1 MYLAYAQAQPG
12 FAQHQLQPSPLPYD
26 RHADQTRYPNTS
38 FYQPGSAYEGSSTP
52 LFELGTRHVV
62 QITSY
67 QPKRGTQGSTILVY
81 IQSTTDLTTARA
93 LTVNLMFAKQRCP
106 GILARVDQPGPYYQY
121 ALSAD
126 CPPYST
132 TGSSNPRVALCMQ
145 LQDESGLEIGS
156 YAIGPFTYTDV
167 IQSQARAS
175 PQEVKRKRKISSDS
189 ADSTK
194 YPSKRPSAQQLRPR
208 APELYVQDSYS
219 QAAALVEAQN
229 PQSLA
234 QGSTYGYPVALNR
247 SQSQQSYQQQET
259 PRRISHHLS
268 TSSAS
273 SQSNLIGPSPQTPSW
288 SPSYAAINRS
298 SKSPRETVM
307 SVARVASV
315 RSPSGT
321 ANPPLIRTSTL
332 QQPPSPAATTA
343 GASVGGSFNPY
354 AMYPHK
360 AVLKISGDLD
370 SMADNWS
377 VGEWDVQRRLVQFWR
392 LQSGSTINTHFK
404 PITPEE
410 RPPNSICISCI
421 WWEEK
426 KECFVTSVDTIYLL
440 EALVALRFTVEEKNR
455 IRRNLEGFRPLTV
468 SKAKSDSEDF
478 FKIIMGFPNPKP
490 RNIEKD
496 VKVFPWKILAHA
508 LKKIIGKYVST
519 LYSHAI
525 LSQN

>member
-1 MYLAYAQAQPG
+1 MYLAYAHAQPG
-12 FAQHQLQPSPLPYD
+12 FAQNQLQPSPLPYE
-26 RHADQTRYPNTS
+26 RQADQTPYQNTS
-38 FYQPGSAYEGSSTP
+38 FFQPRSAYEESSTP
-52 LFELGTRHVV
+52 LVDFRSRNVV
-62 QITSY
+62 QVTSY
-67 QPKRGTQGSTILVY
+67 QPKSGAQGSPILVY

-93 LTVNLMFAKQRCP
+93 LTVNLMFAEQRCP
-106 GILARVDQPGPYYQY
+106 GILARLDQPGPYYQY
-121 ALSAD
+121 VLTAD

-132 TGSSNPRVALCMQ
+132 TGSSKPRVALRMQ
-145 LQDESGLEIGS
+145 LQDESGLDLGLHDIGS
-156 YAIGPFTYTDV
+156 FTYTDIV
-167 IQSQARAS
+167 QSQARSS
-175 PQEVKRKRKISSDS
+175 PPEIKRKRRLSSGS
-189 ADSTK
+189 ADSTR

-208 APELYVQDSYS
+208 APELYLQESYS
-219 QAAALVEAQN
+219 QAAALAEAQN
-229 PQSLA
+229 PQSLTQSSA
-234 QGSTYGYPVALNR
+234 YGYPVALNR
-247 SQSQQSYQQQET
+247 SQSQQSYQQHET

-273 SQSNLIGPSPQTPSW
+273 SQSNLIGPSTQTPSW
-288 SPSYAAINRS
+288 SPSYTTINRS
-298 SKSPRETVM
+298 SKSPREPATTVT
-307 SVARVASV
+307 RVAPI

-332 QQPPSPAATTA
+332 QQPPSPATTTT
-343 GASVGGSFNPY
+343 GASASGSFNPY

-360 AVLKISGDLD
+360 AVLNISGDLD

-377 VGEWDVQRRLVQFWR
+377 VGEWEAQRRIVQFWR
-392 LQSGSTINTHFK
+392 GQNGSTINTHFK
-404 PITPEE
+404 PIVPED

-426 KECFVTSVDTIYLL
+426 KECYVTSVDTIYLL
-440 EALVALRFTVEEKNR
+440 ESLVSVRFTVEEKNR

-508 LKKIIGKYVST
+508 LKKIIGKYVS
-519 LYSHAI
+519 SFHAEA
-525 LSQN
+525 LFSRR

>member
-1 MYLAYAQAQPG
+1 MYLAYAHAQPG

-26 RHADQTRYPNTS
+26 RHADQTPYQNTS
-38 FYQPGSAYEGSSTP
+38 LFQPRPAYEGAPTP
-52 LFELGTRHVV
+52 SVGFRSRHIV

-67 QPKRGTQGSTILVY
+67 QPKRGPQGSSILVY
-81 IQSTTDLTTARA
+81 FQSTTDLTTARA

-106 GILARVDQPGPYYQY
+106 GVLTRLDHSGPYYQY
-121 ALSAD
+121 ALSAG
-126 CPPYST
+126 CPPFST
-132 TGSSNPRVALCMQ
+132 TGSSNPRVALRMQ
-145 LQDESGLEIGS
+145 LQDESGFDRRLYDIGF
-156 YAIGPFTYTDV
+156 FTYTDV
-167 IQSQARAS
+167 IQGPS
-175 PQEVKRKRKISSDS
+175 PTSPPQVKRKRRISSDS
-189 ADSTK
+189 ADSTR
-194 YPSKRPSAQQLRPR
+194 YPSKRQSTQQLRSS

-219 QAAALVEAQN
+219 QAAALTEAQN

-234 QGSTYGYPVALNR
+234 GSSAYGYPVALNR

-259 PRRISHHLS
+259 PRRMSHHVS

-273 SQSNLIGPSPQTPSW
+273 SQSNLIGPSSQAPSW
-288 SPSYAAINRS
+288 SPSFGTINRS
-298 SKSPRETVM
+298 SKSPRETAV
-307 SVARVASV
+307 SVTRVAPA

-343 GASVGGSFNPY
+343 GASAGGSFNPY
-354 AMYPHK
+354 ALYPHK
-360 AVLKISGDLD
+360 AVLRISGELD
-370 SMADNWS
+370 SMSDNWTEA
-377 VGEWDVQRRLVQFWR
+377 EWNAQRRIVQFWR
-392 LQSGSTINTHFK
+392 SQNGSTINTHFK
-404 PITPEE
+404 PIALEDK
-410 RPPNSICISCI
+410 PPNSICISCI

-426 KECFVTSVDTIYLL
+426 KECYVTSVDTIYLL
-440 EALVALRFTVEEKNR
+440 ESLVAVRFQVEEKNR

-496 VKVFPWKILAHA
+496 VKVFPWKILTHA

-519 LYSHAI
+519 LDSQAS
-525 LSQN
+525 LS

>member
-1 MYLAYAQAQPG
+1 MYVAYAQAQPG

-26 RHADQTRYPNTS
+26 RHADQTPYSDTA
-38 FYQPGSAYEGSSTP
+38 FFQPGSTYEGSSTP
-52 LFELGTRHVV
+52 LFELGPRHVL

-67 QPKRGTQGSTILVY
+67 QPKRGSQGSTILVY

-93 LTVNLMFAKQRCP
+93 LTVNLMFSKQRCP
-106 GILARVDQPGPYYQY
+106 GILARVDQQGPYYQY
-121 ALSAD
+121 VLSTD

-156 YAIGPFTYTDV
+156 YDIGPFTYTDV

-175 PQEVKRKRKISSDS
+175 PPEVKRKRRISSDS
-189 ADSTK
+189 ADSTR
-194 YPSKRPSAQQLRPR
+194 YPSKRPSTQQLRPR

-219 QAAALVEAQN
+219 QAAALAETQD

-234 QGSTYGYPVALNR
+234 HSSTYGFPVALNR

-288 SPSYAAINRS
+288 SPSYATISRG
-298 SKSPRETVM
+298 SKSPRETAL
-307 SVARVASV
+307 SVTRVAPV

-332 QQPPSPAATTA
+332 QQPPSPATTTA
-343 GASVGGSFNPY
+343 GASGGGPFNPY

-404 PITPEE
+404 PIAPEE

-440 EALVALRFTVEEKNR
+440 ESLVALRFTVEEKNR

-519 LYSHAI
+519 RYSPAT
-525 LSQN
+525 LSAN

>member
-12 FAQHQLQPSPLPYD
+12 YAQHQLQPSPLPYD
-26 RHADQTRYPNTS
+26 RHADQTPYQNTS
-38 FYQPGSAYEGSSTP
+38 FFQPRSAYEGSSTP
-52 LFELGTRHVV
+52 LVDFQTRHVV

-67 QPKRGTQGSTILVY
+67 QPKRGTQGSAILVY

-106 GILARVDQPGPYYQY
+106 GVLARIDQPGPYYQY

-132 TGSSNPRVALCMQ
+132 TGSSNPRVALRMQ
-145 LQDESGLEIGS
+145 LQDETGNDIGL
-156 YAIGPFTYTDV
+156 YDIGPFTYTDV
-167 IQSQARAS
+167 IQGQARAS
-175 PQEVKRKRKISSDS
+175 PEEVKRKRRISSDS
-189 ADSTK
+189 ADSTR
-194 YPSKRPSAQQLRPR
+194 YPSKRPSTQQLRPR

-219 QAAALVEAQN
+219 QAAALAEAQN

-234 QGSTYGYPVALNR
+234 QSPAYGYPVALNR

-288 SPSYAAINRS
+288 SPSYSTINTS
-298 SKSPRETVM
+298 SKSPRETTM
-307 SVARVASV
+307 SVTRVAPV
-315 RSPSGT
+315 RPPSGT

-343 GASVGGSFNPY
+343 GASAGGSFNPY

-377 VGEWDVQRRLVQFWR
+377 GGEWDAQRRLVQFWR
-392 LQSGSTINTHFK
+392 LQSGSTISTNFK
-404 PITPEE
+404 PTAPED

-440 EALVALRFTVEEKNR
+440 ESLVALRFTVEEKNR

-468 SKAKSDSEDF
+468 SKAKSDSEEF

-519 LYSHAI
+519 LDPWAFDARH
-525 LSQN
+525 